1 MEGEAGKEEGIL
13 DADWQEQKD
22 RLEEQIVKLNQEGR
36 EKNERLLELLEE
48 MEDLK
53 IQVYARDKSIALQQK
68 QIEDLLEELRDVK
81 SYENDIK
88 LLVGKKI
95 ALEEENTRLRKEMDS
110 RFVYQSEKQFESS
123 SLMIENRTL

>member
-1 MEGEAGKEEGIL
+1 
-13 DADWQEQKD
+13 
-22 RLEEQIVKLNQEGR
+22 
-36 EKNERLLELLEE
+36 

>member
-1 MEGEAGKEEGIL
+1 
-13 DADWQEQKD
+13 
-22 RLEEQIVKLNQEGR
+22 
-36 EKNERLLELLEE
+36 

-110 RFVYQSEKQFESS
+110 RFVYQSEK
-123 SLMIENRTL
+123 